1 MLIDARLQDRMLT
14 DTQLARLI
22 KGTPQRRHHL
32 INRAT
37 KAGELVRLRRGRYV
51 LAAAFRNLPAHPFVL
66 AQAFLPGSYV
76 SFETALAY
84 HGWIPEAVHVT
95 ACVTPGSKSSEVEH
109 PVFGSFSFSP
119 LPLQKGHFLEM
130 VARVE
135 LNAQVALVARPL
147 RALMDLVCLRKQEWQ
162 GLGWLVDGL
171 RVDDEHLRSTT
182 SADIRILQSTYKLA
196 RMQAFLK
203 ALARELGND

>member
-1 MLIDARLQDRMLT
+1 
-14 DTQLARLI
+14 
-22 KGTPQRRHHL
+22 
-32 INRAT
+32 
-37 KAGELVRLRRGRYV
+37 
-51 LAAAFRNLPAHPFVL
+51 
-66 AQAFLPGSYV
+66 
-76 SFETALAY
+76 
-84 HGWIPEAVHVT
+84 
-95 ACVTPGSKSSEVEH
+95 
-109 PVFGSFSFSP
+109 
-119 LPLQKGHFLEM
+119 M

-135 LNAQVALVARPL
+135 LNAQVGLVARPL

-203 ALARELGND
+203 AFARELGND